1 MKFLKYKITVLFSL
15 VVFSLTMFVS
25 CEDDN
30 ESGVTL
36 IGLEAKFVKEIDS
49 KTISFI
55 NASSN
60 ATSYSWDLGD
70 GTTSILINPVKRY
83 DNGTYTVSLTAYND
97 NGESSTFA
105 ETFVIDG
112 CTDETDENLD
122 PANGDLNWTFL
133 NANDDATFDPFGNIG
148 GAIVTNPVLDAV
160 NTSCNV
166 QVYEKANGC
175 EVWSGVGKALATPLD
190 FSTMTNKTFKMKV
203 LAENQVTDVTLRLE
217 FMPFPNVNPFQER
230 IATITQVGEWQ
241 ELSFD
246 FTNVNFGTFKS
257 VIIYFER
264 NAPCDGDIYY
274 FDDITQE

>member
-1 MKFLKYKITVLFSL
+1 MKFLKHKITLLSL
-15 VVFSLTMFVS
+15 VICALALFTS

-36 IGLEAKFVKEIDS
+36 LGLEAKFVTEINS

-55 NASSN
+55 NASSS

-70 GTTSILINPVKRY
+70 GTTSTVINPVHRY

-97 NGESSTFA
+97 NGESSIFQ
-105 ETFVIDG
+105 ETFIIDG
-112 CTDETDENLD
+112 CNDETDENTD

-133 NANDDATFDPFGNIG
+133 NDDTIFDAFGDIG
-148 GAIVTNPVLDAV
+148 GAIVSNPVLDNV
-160 NTSCNV
+160 NSSCFV
-166 QVYEKANGC
+166 QVYTKTTGC
-175 EVWSGVGKALATPLD
+175 QTWSGVGVALATPLD
-190 FSTMTNKTFKMKV
+190 FSTITNKTFKMKV
-203 LAENQVTDVTLRLE
+203 LAETQVTDVTLRLE

-246 FTNVNFGTFKS
+246 FTNVNAGTFKS

>member
-1 MKFLKYKITVLFSL
+1 MKFLKHKITLLSL
-15 VVFSLTMFVS
+15 VVFSLTIFTS

-55 NASSN
+55 NVSNN
-60 ATSYSWDLGD
+60 ATSYLWDLGD
-70 GTTSILINPVKRY
+70 GTTSILTSPVNRY

-97 NGESSTFA
+97 NGDSSTFQ
-105 ETFVIDG
+105 ETFIIDG
-112 CTDETDENLD
+112 CTDETDENID

-133 NANDDATFDPFGNIG
+133 NTNDDATFDPFGNIG

-160 NTSCNV
+160 NSSCNV

-175 EVWSGVGKALATPLD
+175 EVWSGVGKELPTSLD
-190 FSTMTNKTFKMKV
+190 FATMTNKTFKMKV

-230 IATITQVGEWQ
+230 IATITQVGAWQ

-246 FTNVNFGTFKS
+246 FTNVNSGTFKS
-257 VIIYFER
+257 MIIYFER
-264 NAPCDGDIYY
+264 NTPCDGDIYY